1 MKLKKKTTQY
11 NILNLKLINYR
22 IFLGLNKIFF
32 FFFDT
37 KYIKGF
43 RNNFSIFELL
53 YTKSFLKKALKII
66 YKYHKKKKKIF
77 FVGFNDIYTLTNY
90 KLLFYKTKH
99 SFISNFWVNNLLT
112 NRVQVLYHFKRRLIK
127 KKIINFKVATELF
140 NILTTPDIVV
150 MLNNKFPGLDKEMA
164 QSKLPLV
171 SLLNNSNKVNRLG
184 YKVLGNFEALKS
196 KIFVYLLLKSVLSF
210 SK

>member
-1 MKLKKKTTQY
+1 
-11 NILNLKLINYR
+11 
-22 IFLGLNKIFF
+22 
-32 FFFDT
+32 
-37 KYIKGF
+37 
-43 RNNFSIFELL
+43 
-53 YTKSFLKKALKII
+53 
-66 YKYHKKKKKIF
+66 
-77 FVGFNDIYTLTNY
+77 
-90 KLLFYKTKH
+90 
-99 SFISNFWVNNLLT
+99 
-112 NRVQVLYHFKRRLIK
+112 
-127 KKIINFKVATELF
+127 LF